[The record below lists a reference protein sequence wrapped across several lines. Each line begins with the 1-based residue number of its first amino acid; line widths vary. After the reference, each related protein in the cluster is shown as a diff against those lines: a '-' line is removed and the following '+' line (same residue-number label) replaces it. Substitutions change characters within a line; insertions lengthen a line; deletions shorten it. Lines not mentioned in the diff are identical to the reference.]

1 MTWRAKFFPGFPM
14 LAAMPF
20 PDNVRVVLVEPEYP
34 GNIGSTARAMFTL
47 GLSQLFVVNPAC
59 DPHSDETY
67 WLAHSAAEVVR
78 NMRVVT
84 RLEEALAETVFSVG
98 TTRRVRRV
106 GYPIYTP
113 EEAVEQIRARNAD
126 APVAIVFGRESSGL
140 TNPELALCSI
150 QSTVPTA
157 TENHSLNLAQAV
169 LIYCYLLFQASL
181 DPERR
186 GHRWKLA
193 THVEMEH
200 FYGHLQQTL
209 TQLRTKPATTMES
222 YLARFRRVISRIPL
236 ESRDVNLLHKLL
248 AKVDEAS
255 GGGYAGGEKV
265 EDRG

>member
-1 MTWRAKFFPGFPM
+1 MSFPQ
-14 LAAMPF
+14 
-20 PDNVRVVLVEPEYP
+20 NVRIVLVEPEYP
-34 GNIGSTARAMFTL
+34 GNVGSAARAMFTL

-59 DPHSDETY
+59 DPHAEEAF
-67 WLAHSAAEVVR
+67 WLAHSAEGVLKG
-78 NMRVVT
+78 MRIVS

-113 EEAVEQIRARNAD
+113 AETVAQIRGRGAD

-181 DPERR
+181 DTADRAPP
-186 GHRWKLA
+186 WKLA
-193 THVEMEH
+193 THSEMEH
-200 FYGHLQQTL
+200 FYSHLQQTL
-209 TQLRTKPATTMES
+209 THLRMKPATTMES

-248 AKVDEAS
+248 AKVDEAT
-255 GGGYAGGEKV
+255 GAKKI